1 MPKFYPAL
9 GYPLSLK
16 QYKLFNIVSFK
27 LLWFILVV
35 FQDKAAVPAILIL
48 MLLNLWHPNK
58 DEAWKSLFGIAF
70 IGIVIDSTL
79 SLIGIFNFE
88 NQFAWFPIPL
98 WLVLLWLAF
107 AMTLPYG
114 FAFISKYAI
123 LTQAIIGGLGSF
135 SYLVGRNL
143 DAVSYGYSSIAT
155 QSLLIVMWG
164 ISIPFYFILEK
175 RRAIKNAVLY

>member
-9 GYPLSLK
+9 GHPLSLK
-16 QYKLFNIVSFK
+16 QFKLLNIFSFK

-35 FQDKAAVPAILIL
+35 FQDKAAVPAIIVL

-58 DEAWKSLFGIAF
+58 DEAWKSLFSIAF
-70 IGIVIDSTL
+70 IGIAIDSLL
-79 SLIGIFNFE
+79 SLSGVFNFE
-88 NQFAWFPIPL
+88 SPFLWFPIPL
-98 WLVLLWLAF
+98 WLILLWLAF

-123 LTQAIIGGLGSF
+123 STQAIIGGLASF

-143 DAVSYGYSSIAT
+143 DAVTYSYSSIAT
-155 QSLLIVMWG
+155 QSLLIVMWA
-164 ISIPFYFILEK
+164 IAIPLYFILQK
-175 RRAIKNAVLY
+175 RRVMNNAILL